1 MVICSD
7 ELPKTQGE
15 VARMFGDV
23 TVVLCTLSMLSNPKL
38 KECGLIRVIPVTSL
52 VIDEASQIDVF
63 EFMVISVSIG
73 ILWAINDLL
82 CIAPLLQILRRSYKS
97 LLLWRP

>member
-1 MVICSD
+1 MVIRSD

-63 EFMVISVSIG
+63 EFMVISVDIG

-82 CIAPLLQILRRSYKS
+82 CTAPLLQILRRSYKS
-97 LLLWRP
+97 LFLWRP